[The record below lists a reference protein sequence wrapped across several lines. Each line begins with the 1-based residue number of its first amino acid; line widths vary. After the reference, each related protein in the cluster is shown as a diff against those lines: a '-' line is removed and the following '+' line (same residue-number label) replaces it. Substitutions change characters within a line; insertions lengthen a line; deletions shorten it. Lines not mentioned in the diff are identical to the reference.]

1 VARLK
6 LTVCEL
12 PNEPESLA
20 GAWARLVEHVRRLE
34 SDLVLLPEMPFYR
47 WLSQSKKLNPDEWD
61 HAVRAHEEWVGRF
74 HELAPATVISSR
86 PVVKAGA
93 RHNVGFFWEPDAGV
107 VDVHAKYYL
116 PDEPGFWE
124 ASWYQRGDGDFSV
137 ADTSRARVGF
147 LICTELWFSAHARD
161 YAQRGAH
168 VIVCP
173 RATPAS
179 TAPKW
184 LAGGQ
189 AAAVVSGA
197 FCLSSNLA
205 GTTGDG
211 GDFAGVGWIIEPEE
225 GKILG
230 TTSADHPFLTI
241 DVDREEAERAKT
253 TYPRYVS
260 D

>member
-1 VARLK
+1 
-6 LTVCEL
+6 
-12 PNEPESLA
+12 
-20 GAWARLVEHVRRLE
+20 
-34 SDLVLLPEMPFYR
+34 
-47 WLSQSKKLNPDEWD
+47 
-61 HAVRAHEEWVGRF
+61 
-74 HELAPATVISSR
+74 
-86 PVVKAGA
+86 
-93 RHNVGFFWEPDAGV
+93 V